1 MKKLVE
7 DWTAKG
13 QHRNLITGLKTK
25 KQRTAGENKKF
36 RQLKEKNEL

>member
-13 QHRNLITGLKTK
+13 QQRNLITGLKTK
-25 KQRTAGENKKF
+25 RQRTAEENKKV
-36 RQLKEKNEL
+36 REERKNNEL